1 MKCQKE
7 FYWCLKEMSGDLL
20 SCKVGT
26 STIHDVFTYD
36 IYIHITLTLL
46 EGYTKFRLCCSAG
59 TLARRPMLEHYTSR
73 SGPPGWGRIKCFTFF
88 DMGEIFRL
96 FWRERDFV
104 AVSFYTWL
112 SLTSCYCW
120 LVSADLDKCWPFWYN
135 ILLIW
140 CWWKNHNEL
149 SHVALKTR
157 S

>member
-88 DMGEIFRL
+88 DIGEIFRL
-96 FWRERDFV
+96 FWQEAILSQYHFTLD
-104 AVSFYTWL
+104 YLWL
-112 SLTSCYCW
+112 LVTVDWYQLILTNVGPSDTTYCW
-120 LVSADLDKCWPFWYN
+120 FDADEKIITNC
-135 ILLIW
+135 
-140 CWWKNHNEL
+140 HM
-149 SHVALKTR
+149 SH
-157 S
+157 